1 MTAMPNANDSIRDW
15 WLRLS
20 DDEKTELLTSWDD
33 RAEQTSLSFDGTE
46 WQELPIQL
54 RGFFAVDPLA
64 KIENEMWTEQLQEW
78 VTSHDDVVFFLEE
91 RKFHICRAH
100 PKARRVLETGVVPAT
115 FACPLGRQRCPL
127 ASAVRP
133 GCSIVLEPCPRRGQF
148 L

>member
-1 MTAMPNANDSIRDW
+1 
-15 WLRLS
+15 
-20 DDEKTELLTSWDD
+20 
-33 RAEQTSLSFDGTE
+33 
-46 WQELPIQL
+46 
-54 RGFFAVDPLA
+54 VDPLA